1 MSESYYTHTYSEP
14 FITVCQISNKDR
26 HAGGEDV
33 GRIPWN
39 TPTIEIILHHPAH
52 SSKLNVDFKVL
63 AMKKE

>member
-1 MSESYYTHTYSEP
+1 M
-14 FITVCQISNKDR
+14 SNKDR

-33 GRIPWN
+33 GRIPWH